1 MLDMLGEDAR
11 AAVGKVKSLQS
22 QGATPE
28 QIDAQMMEAAR
39 NGLLPISVA
48 FAAQKAL
55 KRQNPPAPPS
65 QGTVLGDMMQQ
76 LSMRQQG
83 IAGLENPVMDNAE
96 FAGGGVVAFGP
107 GGATAYSRYRKTL
120 EARRRAEREKSG
132 VGSLTED
139 AADAAPA
146 AAAAVE
152 EAAPALGRM
161 AKLRGMAG
169 TAGRFLT
176 GKGPIGT
183 AVGLGLLGLPMLFGD
198 DEEEKKAAAA
208 AETPEVALRPSSE
221 FAQQPGAPGGI
232 AELMATA
239 GGGPNIGGY
248 QQAVQ
253 EAFAQYGGE
262 TDPNK
267 APTLED
273 ELKKRLALEQ
283 QYGIGEASK
292 KQQDRID
299 ARRAKAEEE
308 GSKSFL
314 TELGLSFLTK
324 GVMAAG
330 EGKDTMSAM
339 AFAVEDG
346 AKSYKERKERVN
358 SIIDKLDDA
367 QSALDAQQEA
377 AASGRITLAQ
387 GAVDRKTAEIREN
400 RQAALNLKLDLI
412 KTQLQLSDSA
422 ANRQLSAAL
431 EVFKV
436 NATNKDQDIFNN
448 LWNRYEAY
456 KTKGTKA
463 EAAAALDEVVTYTKS
478 RNAAYQAADAKLD
491 AEAQQFASIT
501 GGGKAAEGEGDFKV
515 VGVR

>member
-55 KRQNPPAPPS
+55 KRQNPPAPPP

-132 VGSLTED
+132 LGSIAE
-139 AADAAPA
+139 DAAPA
-146 AAAAVE
+146 AANVAADVV
-152 EAAPALGRM
+152 PNLSRL
-161 AKLRGMAG
+161 AKLKNMAG
-169 TAGRFLT
+169 TAGRFLI
-176 GKGPIGT
+176 GKTPVGT
-183 AVGLGLLGLPMLFGD
+183 AVGLGLLGLPMLLGD
-198 DEEEKKAAAA
+198 DEEEEKKPAAA
-208 AETPEVALRPSSE
+208 AETPEVSLLPSSM
-221 FAQQPGAPGGI
+221 FGQQQTGQGGL
-232 AELMATA
+232 AELMSASR
-239 GGGPNIGGY
+239 GGPNIGGY
-248 QQAVQ
+248 QQAVE
-253 EAFAQYGGE
+253 EAMAQYGGE

-273 ELKKRLALEQ
+273 ELKKRLAIEE

-292 KQQDRID
+292 RQQDRID

-358 SIIDKLDDA
+358 AIIDKLDDA
-367 QSALDAQQEA
+367 QSALDTQQEA

-387 GAVDRKTAEIREN
+387 GVVDRKNAEIREN
-400 RQAALNLKLDLI
+400 RQAALGLKLDLI

-431 EVFKV
+431 EVFRV
-436 NATNKDQDIFNN
+436 NASNKDQDIFNN

-456 KTKGTKA
+456 KSKGMKPQ
-463 EAAAALDEVVTYTKS
+463 AAAALEEVQLFTQTK
-478 RNAAYQAADAKLD
+478 NAAFQAAQYKIDSEQQQLD
-491 AEAQQFASIT
+491 TIMKGGKNAE
-501 GGGKAAEGEGDFKV
+501 GGGDGYGEMTI
-515 VGVR
+515 R

>member
-28 QIDAQMMEAAR
+28 QIDAQMIEAAR

-96 FAGGGVVAFGP
+96 FAGGGVVAFAP
-107 GGATAYSRYRKTL
+107 GGSTAYSRYRKML

-139 AADAAPA
+139 AADAAPLA
-146 AAAAVE
+146 ADVVE
-152 EAAPALGRM
+152 EAAPLGRM
-161 AKLRGMAG
+161 AKLRVMAG
-169 TAGRFLT
+169 RAGKFLT

-198 DEEEKKAAAA
+198 DEEKKAAAA
-208 AETPEVALRPSSE
+208 AKTPEVALRPSSE
-221 FAQQPGAPGGI
+221 FGQQPGAPGGI

-248 QQAVQ
+248 QQAV
-253 EAFAQYGGE
+253 ERAMAQYGGE
-262 TDPNK
+262 TDPSK

-273 ELKKRLALEQ
+273 ELKKRLALEA

-299 ARRAKAEEE
+299 ARRVKAEEE

-387 GAVDRKTAEIREN
+387 GTVDRKNAEIREN
-400 RQAALNLKLDLI
+400 RQAALGLKLDLI

-463 EAAAALDEVVTYTKS
+463 EQDAALAEVVKYTTS
-478 RNAAYQAADAKLD
+478 RNAAYQAVDAKLD
-491 AEAQQFASIT
+491 AEQQQLASIT
-501 GGGKAAEGEGDFKV
+501 GGGKAGEGGGD
-515 VGVR
+515 GYGEMTIR